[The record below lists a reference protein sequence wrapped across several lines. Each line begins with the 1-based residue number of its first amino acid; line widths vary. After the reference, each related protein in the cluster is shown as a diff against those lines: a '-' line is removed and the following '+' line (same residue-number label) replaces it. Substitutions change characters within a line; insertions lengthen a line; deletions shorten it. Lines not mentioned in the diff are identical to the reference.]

1 MKNLVNE
8 RFGTSTRILLKE
20 LNTYSTKKNFVLWNI
35 LELLNTMKEFIKE
48 KIESYTVKTDKN
60 LEITVEVT
68 IKEKDI

>member
-8 RFGTSTRILLKE
+8 RFGTSTIILLKE
-20 LNTYSTKKNFVLWNI
+20 LNTYSTKKNFVLLNI

-48 KIESYTVKTDKN
+48 KIESYTVNTDKN
-60 LEITVEVT
+60 LEITVELT

>member
-8 RFGTSTRILLKE
+8 RFGTSTIILLKE
-20 LNTYSTKKNFVLWNI
+20 LNTYSTKKNFVLLNI

-48 KIESYTVKTDKN
+48 KIESYKVNTDKN
-60 LEITVEVT
+60 LEITVELT

>member
-1 MKNLVNE
+1 
-8 RFGTSTRILLKE
+8 
-20 LNTYSTKKNFVLWNI
+20 
-35 LELLNTMKEFIKE
+35 MKEFIKE